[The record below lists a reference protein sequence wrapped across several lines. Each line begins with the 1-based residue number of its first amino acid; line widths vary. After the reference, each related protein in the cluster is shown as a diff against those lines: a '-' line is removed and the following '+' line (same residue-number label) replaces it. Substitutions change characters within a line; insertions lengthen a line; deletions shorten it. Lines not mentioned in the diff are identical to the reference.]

1 MRVGRAVTVH
11 GRIWATTAL
20 AVTIAIACVDG
31 ASEVILKDKPP
42 PPADDALAT
51 DKAKGASG
59 NPNGSPQTLLRSAW
73 RAYNGRRGSKPDY
86 RSAFADFAR
95 AAQLGDAR
103 AMMGA
108 GYLLAKG
115 LGVARNPQSAREYLS
130 GAEQAG
136 YARASYLLSLLDES
150 LATPQSLLAAR
161 EARERAAARG
171 DAPAANALGNSY
183 LRSGQRPTALL
194 WYRQAQL
201 AGSTSAP
208 RNASRVQHQANAG
221 EPALQPLDE
230 LRAASAAG
238 DANATYELA
247 TRYHRGLGVA
257 VNYGEAIRLY
267 RIAAHGGSVP
277 AQRMIAMVSSRS
289 TEALPIDPQWMVE
302 LGQLSTDTGE
312 TRPGVG
318 DLLEDDD
325 PLSDL
330 LSLKPGAKESLP
342 STTVRNQRY
351 IPPGTLGLGDS
362 IAAPP
367 AAKKG
372 ATLYDADA
380 AARSRSRLSTGKPQQ

>member
-1 MRVGRAVTVH
+1 MRIGRAVTTRTTR
-11 GRIWATTAL
+11 GRAWAAAL
-20 AVTIAIACVDG
+20 AAAIVFACADG
-31 ASEVILKDKPP
+31 VGEVILKNKPP
-42 PPADDALAT
+42 PPTDDAVAAGNAT
-51 DKAKGASG
+51 D
-59 NPNGSPQTLLRSAW
+59 GSPQSLLRSAW
-73 RAYNGRRGSKPDY
+73 QAYKGRRGGKPDY
-86 RSAFADFAR
+86 KTAFADFDR

-103 AMMGA
+103 AMLGA
-108 GYLLAKG
+108 GYLLTKG
-115 LGVARNPQSAREYLS
+115 LGAARNPQAAREYLN

-136 YARASYLLSLLDES
+136 YARAAYLLSLLDES
-150 LATPQSLLAAR
+150 LATPQSLVAAR

-171 DAPAANALGNSY
+171 DAPAANALANGY

-201 AGSTSAP
+201 AGSASAP
-208 RNASRVQHQANAG
+208 RNANRVQRQAQAG
-221 EPALQPLDE
+221 EPALQPIDE

-267 RIAAHGGSVP
+267 RIAAHGGSVA

-289 TEALPIDPQWMVE
+289 TEAVPVDPQWMVE
-302 LGQLSTDTGE
+302 LGQLSTDAGE
-312 TRPGVG
+312 TRPGLG

-330 LSLKPGAKESLP
+330 PSLKPGAKETLP
-342 STTVRNQRY
+342 GTTVRNQRY

-362 IAAPP
+362 IAAP
-367 AAKKG
+367 AAPKNG